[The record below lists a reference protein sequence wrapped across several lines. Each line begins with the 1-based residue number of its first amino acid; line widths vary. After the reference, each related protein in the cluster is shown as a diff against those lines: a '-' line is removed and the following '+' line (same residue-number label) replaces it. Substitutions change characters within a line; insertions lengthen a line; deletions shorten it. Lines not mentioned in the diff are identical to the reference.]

1 MKSRSRPPI
10 LLGFLFLSLAAIF
23 TAAGEKPNVI
33 LIITD
38 DQGYGDLSCHGN
50 PVLKTPHMDQL
61 HSESVHFT
69 DFHVAPMCSPTRG
82 QLMTGV
88 DAMRNGC
95 TAVCQ
100 GRSMMRREFPTMP
113 EFFAKAG
120 YATGHFGK
128 WHLGD
133 SYPHRPQDRGFQET
147 VHHRA
152 WGITSLADYWQNTY
166 FDPVLS
172 HNGVDKKFAGYCTDI
187 FFDKSMKWIEKM
199 QAEGKPFFLYLPTNT
214 PHVPNICEKK
224 YAEPYRG
231 KHDGKPMPAEFYGM
245 IANLDEN
252 LGKLEAFLEE
262 RGLRDN
268 TLLIYL
274 SDNGTQSNQAKEIFN
289 AGMRDKKT
297 SVHEG
302 GHRVPCFVRWP
313 AGKLRH
319 GTDIDDLTQVQD
331 LLPTL
336 IDLCGLKRDD
346 ASFDGTSLA
355 RLLKGED
362 KTVPDRKLVVQYR
375 VTGAAW
381 NSAVVLWKKWRLV
394 GRHTLYHVGEDPG
407 QTRNVATD
415 HPGIVTAMT
424 AHYEAWHAE
433 AKALFD
439 KERWITVGSE
449 NANPMILYAQDWTGD
464 YCDNRSGL
472 TQARA
477 KGYWNVIVD
486 CEGAYEL
493 ELRRWPKESAKT
505 LSEGMAGAGDR
516 SRSARPIA
524 AANVQIAESN
534 YTLDA
539 GPGSQ
544 QVTFRTNLPA
554 GKTQLQTCFLDSED
568 RILCSAI
575 YVYLRRLPDNEVDLT
590 PATDRVPKGNAPAN
604 LRNR

>member
-1 MKSRSRPPI
+1 
-10 LLGFLFLSLAAIF
+10 
-23 TAAGEKPNVI
+23 
-33 LIITD
+33 
-38 DQGYGDLSCHGN
+38 
-50 PVLKTPHMDQL
+50 
-61 HSESVHFT
+61 
-69 DFHVAPMCSPTRG
+69 
-82 QLMTGV
+82 
-88 DAMRNGC
+88 
-95 TAVCQ
+95 
-100 GRSMMRREFPTMP
+100 
-113 EFFAKAG
+113 
-120 YATGHFGK
+120 
-128 WHLGD
+128 
-133 SYPHRPQDRGFQET
+133 
-147 VHHRA
+147 
-152 WGITSLADYWQNTY
+152 
-166 FDPVLS
+166 
-172 HNGVDKKFAGYCTDI
+172 
-187 FFDKSMKWIEKM
+187 
-199 QAEGKPFFLYLPTNT
+199 
-214 PHVPNICEKK
+214 
-224 YAEPYRG
+224 
-231 KHDGKPMPAEFYGM
+231 MPAEFYGM

-375 VTGAAW
+375 VSGAAW

-493 ELRRWPKESAKT
+493 ELRRWPKESTKT